1 MRSRFELGLAG
12 TLCLVLACTDTD
24 LPLQPG
30 GSPHPPAAPELS
42 VVTFGI
48 TTIGTPGQ
56 SFVNGINELGQVLL
70 SEGPEPFQSSVWT
83 NGGLLELLAP
93 FDAQRVQA
101 FALNGQAMVVGDVDG
116 HAAAWVNGDLTLL
129 QELAGTSGSQ
139 AFAVN
144 DLGQIVGNA
153 FLPGN
158 GTPSAVY
165 WESKD
170 APMTPLQGG
179 LGNAAD
185 INNAGVIVGQ
195 SLDAQRNFLLGAYWP
210 SPTEAPQF
218 LKGPGTSLCG
228 QASAINNR
236 SEITGFCGVSG
247 AYWPSPQATAI
258 SLGGSSGTRDINE
271 LGQIL
276 GVLQNSGFDFR
287 PVLWH
292 QEGASFRA
300 FDLGVPSGYEEAS
313 PSGLNNHGQA
323 VGSALVSFDGQGLMW
338 HIPVRVVM
346 DVVPGTGTSVKL
358 GGGGTVAPTL
368 LGSRWSNA
376 GDIDPASLT
385 LGNDNGAETA
395 IARKRGA
402 PVARFTDVNRDGY
415 LDLVAEFDKQAMAR
429 SGDLVVGSQV
439 LIVQGQLRDGTR
451 LRGADQVTGV
461 R

>member
-30 GSPHPPAAPELS
+30 NSPDASPAPALS

-48 TTIGTPGQ
+48 TEIGAPGT
-56 SFVNGINELGQVLL
+56 SFLGDINELGQVLL
-70 SEGPEPFQSSVWT
+70 TQDRSPSHSFVWT
-83 NGGLLELLAP
+83 NGGLLDLRVP
-93 FDAQRVQA
+93 STAQRTQV
-101 FALNGQAMVVGDVDG
+101 FGMNTDAMVVGDVDG
-116 HAAAWVNGDLTLL
+116 HAAAWVDGALTML
-129 QELAGTSGSQ
+129 QETAGATGSQ

-144 DLGQIVGNA
+144 DAGQIVGSA
-153 FLPGN
+153 FLSGN
-158 GTPSAVY
+158 GFISPVY

-179 LGNAAD
+179 NGTAAD
-185 INNAGVIVGQ
+185 INNAGEIVGDA
-195 SLDAQRNFLLGAYWP
+195 LDAQRNIVLGAYWP
-210 SPTEAPQF
+210 SPSAAPQL
-218 LKGPGTSLCG
+218 LKASGTQLCG

-236 SEITGFCGVSG
+236 SEIAGFCGGSG
-247 AYWPSPQATAI
+247 AYWSTPQATAI
-258 SLGGSSGTRDINE
+258 PLGGSSGTRDINE

-276 GVLQNSGFDFR
+276 GVLQNSSFDFR
-287 PVLWH
+287 PTLWH

-300 FDLGVPSGYEEAS
+300 FDLGVPAGYDEAFANH
-313 PSGLNNHGQA
+313 LNNHGQV
-323 VGSALVSFDGQGLMW
+323 VGSARLSPADQGVLW

-346 DVVPGTGTSVKL
+346 DVVPGAGTSVKL
-358 GGGGTVAPTL
+358 GGTGTVAPTL
-368 LGSRWSNA
+368 LGSQWFNV

-395 IARKRGA
+395 IARKRGS
-402 PVARFTDVNRDGY
+402 PVARFLDVNRDGF
-415 LDLVAEFDKQAMAR
+415 LDLVAEFDKQAMAK
-429 SGDLVVGSQV
+429 SGDLVLGSQV
-439 LIVQGQLRDGTR
+439 LIVQGRLRDGTR